1 MKELW
6 LTRRNEPFTRYT
18 LDIYNCLKLYNGYYT
33 RIFGL
38 KKYWGEGDTWEPFG
52 DIIDY
57 LYVDIETLLSE
68 FILVDSDNDK
78 YIKQLEELRD
88 NNFRKQQDASI
99 SLFTDAM
106 ASIQQ
111 PENEKNREDCCALHS
126 GESEVDPPVAEG

>member
-18 LDIYNCLKLYNGYYT
+18 LSTYDCLKLYNGDYT

-38 KKYWGEGDTWEPFG
+38 KEYWGEGDTWKPVS
-52 DIIDY
+52 DTMDY
-57 LYVDIETLLSE
+57 FYVDIETLLSE

-99 SLFTDAM
+99 SLFTNAM

-111 PENEKNREDCCALHS
+111 PENEEDREDICSLYI
-126 GESEVDPPVAEG
+126 GESEVDPPAAER